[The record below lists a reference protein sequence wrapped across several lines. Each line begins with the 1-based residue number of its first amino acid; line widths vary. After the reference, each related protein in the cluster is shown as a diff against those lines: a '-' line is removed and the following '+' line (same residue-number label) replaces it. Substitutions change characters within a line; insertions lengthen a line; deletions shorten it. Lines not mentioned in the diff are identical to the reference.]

1 MTQHDNTLKSVDKV
15 FKMVEHL
22 KTNGGKTVTELSQE
36 LDMPKSTVQVY
47 LNTLAKNKFVVQNG
61 AKYQIGLQ
69 FLQYGMYALWNE
81 PVFPNVKS
89 KVEEL
94 ADTTGELAACFVEEL
109 GEAVYVYGMEGNRA
123 VRTDLTMGDRSD
135 LHCTASGK
143 AVFAHLPEERIE
155 EILPS
160 DPLEQKTAQTI
171 TDPDELRDEL
181 RRIRERGHA
190 YSREESIEGMRSVA
204 APIMLDDEVV
214 CSISLAGPA
223 DRFVGERFT
232 EEVPDIVKGAANEI
246 ELKLTY
252 SESGL

>member
-1 MTQHDNTLKSVDKV
+1 MAQHDNTLKSVDKV
-15 FKMVEHL
+15 FKIVEHL

-47 LNTLAKNKFVVQNG
+47 LNTLSKNKFVVKNG
-61 AKYQIGLQ
+61 SKYQIGLL
-69 FLQYGMYALWNE
+69 FLQYGMYALWSE

-94 ADTTGELAACFVEEL
+94 ADSTGELAACFVEEM
-109 GEAVYVYGMEGNRA
+109 GDAVYVYGTEGDRA

-143 AVFAHLPEERIE
+143 AIFAHLPEERIE
-155 EILPS
+155 EILSS
-160 DPLEQKTAQTI
+160 DPLERKTAQTI

-223 DRFVGERFT
+223 NRFVGERFT

>member
-1 MTQHDNTLKSVDKV
+1 MNPQGNILKSVDKV
-15 FKMVEHL
+15 FKIVEHL
-22 KTNGGKTVTELSQE
+22 KVNGGKTVTELSQE

-47 LNTLAKNKFVVQNG
+47 LNTLSKNKFVVKNG
-61 AKYQIGLQ
+61 SKYQIGLQ
-69 FLQYGMYALWNE
+69 FLQYGMYALWSE

-94 ADTTGELAACFVEEL
+94 ADSTGELAACFVEEM
-109 GEAVYVYGMEGNRA
+109 GDAVYVYGTEGDRA

-143 AVFAHLPEERIE
+143 AIFAHLPEERIE
-155 EILPS
+155 EILSS
-160 DPLEQKTAQTI
+160 DPLERKTAQTI

-223 DRFVGERFT
+223 NRFVGERFT

>member
-1 MTQHDNTLKSVDKV
+1 MAQHNIIKSVDKV
-15 FKMVEHL
+15 FNMIEHL
-22 KTNGGKTVTELSQE
+22 RTGGGKTVTELSQD

-47 LNTLAKNKFVVQNG
+47 LNTLAKNKFVVQDG
-61 AKYQIGLQ
+61 ATYRIGLQ
-69 FLQYGMYALWNE
+69 FLQYGMYALWSE

-109 GEAVYVYGMEGNRA
+109 GEAVYVYGTEGSRA
-123 VRTDLTMGDRSD
+123 IRTDLTMGDRSG

-143 AVFAHLPEERIE
+143 AIFAHLPEERIE
-155 EILPS
+155 EIIS
-160 DPLEQKTAQTI
+160 QHPLERKTPQTI
-171 TDPDELRDEL
+171 TDPNELREEL
-181 RRIRERGHA
+181 RQIRQRGHA
-190 YSREESIEGMRSVA
+190 HSREESVEGVRSVA
-204 APIMLDDEVV
+204 APILVENEVI

-223 DRFVGERFT
+223 NRFIGERFRT
-232 EEVPDIVKGAANEI
+232 EVPDIVKGAANEI